1 MKLPKVKIDIEW
13 NEFSNGKRIED
24 IEGLMEA
31 NKLNNNDFNY
41 FFELHEDEN
50 AVVFVN
56 VAGYELE
63 EEDIESGVGRVFQTE
78 TAIIIKNA
86 NNVKLINELRFGG
99 DYNGDMLDE
108 LNNLLKDKPVWTLDD
123 FEKAGVKLNANGYD
137 PFGYSWY
144 NYIDEKQSIIA

>member
-1 MKLPKVKIDIEW
+1 MKLPIDIEW
-13 NEFSNGKRIED
+13 NEFSSGKRIED

-108 LNNLLKDKPVWTLDD
+108 LNNLLKDKPVWTLND
-123 FEKAGVKLNANGYD
+123 FEKGGVKINVNGYD
-137 PFGYSWY
+137 PFRYSWY

>member
-13 NEFSNGKRIED
+13 NEFSSSKRIED

-31 NKLNNNDFNY
+31 NKLKNNVFSY

-50 AVVFVN
+50 AVVFLN

-99 DYNGDMLDE
+99 DYNGDTLDE
-108 LNNLLKDKPVWTLDD
+108 LNNLLNWTLDD

-144 NYIDEKQSIIA
+144 NYIDEK

>member
-13 NEFSNGKRIED
+13 NEFSSGKRIED

-123 FEKAGVKLNANGYD
+123 FEKGGVKINVNGYD
-137 PFGYSWY
+137 PFRYSWY

>member
-1 MKLPKVKIDIEW
+1 MKLPIDIEW
-13 NEFSNGKRIED
+13 NEFSSGKRIED

-123 FEKAGVKLNANGYD
+123 FEKGGVKINVNGYD
-137 PFGYSWY
+137 PFRYSWY

>member
-1 MKLPKVKIDIEW
+1 MSLTVIKG
-13 NEFSNGKRIED
+13 SIED

-31 NKLNNNDFNY
+31 NKLNNNDFSY

-56 VAGYELE
+56 VSGYDLE
-63 EEDIESGVGRVFQTE
+63 EEDIESGLGRVFQTE
-78 TAIIIKNA
+78 TAIIIKKA
-86 NNVKLINELRFGG
+86 DNVKLINELRFRG

-123 FEKAGVKLNANGYD
+123 FEKADVKLNVNGYD

-144 NYIDEKQSIIA
+144 EYIDDEE

>member
-13 NEFSNGKRIED
+13 NEFSSGKRIED

-86 NNVKLINELRFGG
+86 NNLKLINELRFGG

-108 LNNLLKDKPVWTLDD
+108 LNNLLKDKPVWTLDN
-123 FEKAGVKLNANGYD
+123 FEKAGVKLNANGHD
-137 PFGYSWY
+137 PFGYSRY

>member
-1 MKLPKVKIDIEW
+1 M
-13 NEFSNGKRIED
+13 
-24 IEGLMEA
+24 MEA

-63 EEDIESGVGRVFQTE
+63 KEDIESGVGRVFQTE

-108 LNNLLKDKPVWTLDD
+108 LNNLLKDKPVWTLD
-123 FEKAGVKLNANGYD
+123 NGYD

-144 NYIDEKQSIIA
+144 NYIDEK

>member
-1 MKLPKVKIDIEW
+1 MILTTFWIAWRWKCC
-13 NEFSNGKRIED
+13 S
-24 IEGLMEA
+24 
-31 NKLNNNDFNY
+31 
-41 FFELHEDEN
+41 
-50 AVVFVN
+50 FVN

-123 FEKAGVKLNANGYD
+123 FEKGGVKINVNGYD
-137 PFGYSWY
+137 PFRYSWY

>member
-13 NEFSNGKRIED
+13 NEFSSGKRIED